1 LFNEVSCEKAIFDLR
16 AAAAGMQPAAPMI
29 TVGRERVLFAGAAF
43 LSASLL
49 FSSEPM
55 MGRMLAPLLGGAP
68 AVWNTCLVFFQVVLL
83 LGYLYSHL
91 VATRF
96 SARAQRWA
104 QVILLALACV
114 ALPLG
119 IPPWARENVP
129 ADAPVRWLLGTL
141 TITVGLPF
149 FALSTL
155 APLLQSWL
163 GRRGRSPF
171 FLYAASN
178 AGSLL
183 ALLLYP
189 VAVEPLLRMADQ
201 VVVWMVGFLILIP
214 LVWMAGEPVASAV
227 EEKREDS
234 AGVISWRRR
243 LLWLALAFVPS
254 SLLQGVT
261 SYLSADIA
269 SLPLLWVIPLAL
281 YLLTFVI
288 AFSESIRV
296 SWQKL
301 DWALAVGAVCLVL
314 LLAIEASQPAWL
326 MMLMHLGFFTVASLF
341 CHVRLSQDR
350 PSPARLTE
358 FYLWMAVG
366 GAAGGLFNALIA
378 PNIFSRIVEYP
389 LAILLACL
397 LRSGL
402 WRVSLVERVKDISY
416 AIVFANLIAAA
427 AFMLR
432 SLKGESMW
440 PSLAFGAM
448 ALACFFM
455 KNQPLRFALSVAAVL
470 AGGAIAGS
478 KRGQL
483 VHVERNFFGVLRVTE
498 TGPFYRLYHG
508 TTVHGMQRISDPK
521 RCEPLAYYYPGGG
534 LHRMLE
540 LAQKGRSIT
549 NVAVVGLGAG
559 SAVSYAQPHQH
570 WSIYE
575 IDPAVVR
582 IASDSKWFSFLK
594 CSGHPPLEYFV
605 GDARLLLGKAPA
617 RKFDFMIMDA
627 FSSDSVPMHLL
638 TREAM
643 RMYLEKLAPG
653 GLIAMHVSSR
663 NLRLEPV
670 VANVAA
676 AEGLEC
682 YEPAYVQSPDEI
694 GTFSASW
701 LLLARPAEGPDVLKN
716 SREWRRLVSN
726 PKGPVWT
733 DDFLNLWSVIA
744 FN

>member
-1 LFNEVSCEKAIFDLR
+1 MVNGVSCPKTFDLR
-16 AAAAGMQPAAPMI
+16 DAADGVQPAARMI
-29 TVGRERVLFAGAAF
+29 SAGWERVLFATAAF

-55 MGRMLAPLLGGAP
+55 MGRMVAPLLGGAP

-83 LGYLYSHL
+83 LGYLYSHF

-96 SARAQRWA
+96 SPRAQRWA
-104 QVILLALACV
+104 QIVLLVIACLS
-114 ALPLG
+114 LPLG
-119 IPPWARENVP
+119 IPSAARESVT
-129 ADAPVRWLLGTL
+129 AEAPIQWMLKTLL
-141 TITVGLPF
+141 ITVGLPF
-149 FALSTL
+149 FALSTQ

-163 GRRGRSPF
+163 GKRGRSPF

-183 ALLLYP
+183 ALLCYP
-189 VAVEPLLRMADQ
+189 IAVEPLLRMADQ
-201 VVVWMVGFLILIP
+201 TVVWMVGFFILIP
-214 LVWMAGEPVASAV
+214 LVWFAGRPVAAVV
-227 EEKREDS
+227 EEKQAAATET
-234 AGVISWRRR
+234 ITWRRK
-243 LLWLALAFVPS
+243 LFWMSLAFVPS

-301 DWALAVGAVCLVL
+301 DWAMAVGAVCLVL

-326 MMLMHLGFFTVASLF
+326 MMLMHLAFFTVASLF
-341 CHVRLSQDR
+341 CHLRLSQDR
-350 PSPARLTE
+350 PAPARLTE

-378 PNIFSRIVEYP
+378 PNIFSSIVEYP

-397 LRSGL
+397 LRPGL
-402 WRVSLVERVKDISY
+402 WRGSIAERVKDISY
-416 AIVFANLIAAA
+416 PIAFAVLTAASA
-427 AFMLR
+427 LTLR
-432 SLKGESMW
+432 A
-440 PSLAFGAM
+440 LARDENVWASATFGAL

-455 KNQPLRFALSVAAVL
+455 KNQPLRFALSLAAVL
-470 AGGAIAGS
+470 VGGSLSGS

-483 VHVERNFFGVLRVTE
+483 LHVERNFFGVIRVTKS
-498 TGPFYRLYHG
+498 GPFYRLYHG
-508 TTVHGMQRISDPK
+508 TTVHGMQRAADPG
-521 RCEPLAYYYPGGG
+521 RCEAASYYYPGGG

-540 LAQKGRSIT
+540 VAEKSRGMT

-559 SAVSYAQPHQH
+559 GAIAYAKAHQH

-575 IDPAVVR
+575 IDPAIVR
-582 IASDSKWFSFLK
+582 IANDSSWFSFVK
-594 CSGHPPLEYFV
+594 CTEHAPIEYFL
-605 GDARLLLGKAPA
+605 GDARLLLAKAPA
-617 RKFDFMIMDA
+617 QKFDFMVMDA
-627 FSSDSVPMHLL
+627 FSSDTVPMHLL

-643 RMYLEKLAPG
+643 RMYVEKLAPG

-676 AEGLEC
+676 AEGLDC
-682 YEPAYVQSPDEI
+682 YEPAYVRAPDDV
-694 GTFSASW
+694 GRFAAAW
-701 LLLARPAEGPDVLKN
+701 LLLVRKDEGPEVLRNRK
-716 SREWRRLVSN
+716 EWLPLTAN
-726 PKGPVWT
+726 PNAPTWT

-744 FN
+744 FK